1 MIDSLNTLIYSSY
14 YWPEKSGNAPY
25 VTGLA
30 EYLSSHGHRVVVCTG
45 FAHYPEWKSSAKSRI
60 AARETRAGVEI
71 LRRRHYVPRKQSAAR
86 RALYESSLL
95 LAGLTG
101 VRLTE
106 RPDVVLGISPTLAAA
121 SLGVLTAKM
130 QGRPVG
136 LVFQDVLGRAAAQS
150 GVKGGGVVA
159 GTVRQI
165 ELELARRATRIAVA
179 SDGFRRYFEEGG
191 IDRSKIH
198 LMRNWTLATP
208 FVRPRDEMRA
218 RLGWAPGSFICL
230 YAGSMGR
237 KQGLDN
243 VLHCAKMLQTD
254 GVKIVLAGDGSD
266 RPRLAR
272 VSRGLNLENVEFY
285 GVQPPGEYEAM
296 LRSADVLLV
305 NQRSAVTDM
314 SMASKLTSY
323 FAADKP
329 VLAAVGVTS
338 ETAREVRA
346 SGGGL
351 VVAAERPE
359 LLASAILSLRADPE
373 YARKLGARGCRYALE
388 HLSAEMALAR
398 YEQFVETL
406 HRGALGTP
414 SERRLRL
421 P

>member
-1 MIDSLNTLIYSSY
+1 MFHESNPPL
-14 YWPEKSGNAPY
+14 
-25 VTGLA
+25 V
-30 EYLSSHGHRVVVCTG
+30 
-45 FAHYPEWKSSAKSRI
+45 
-60 AARETRAGVEI
+60 AR
-71 LRRRHYVPRKQSAAR
+71 
-86 RALYESSLL
+86 YESSLL

-230 YAGSMGR
+230 YAGAW
-237 KQGLDN
+237 
-243 VLHCAKMLQTD
+243 V
-254 GVKIVLAGDGSD
+254 
-266 RPRLAR
+266 
-272 VSRGLNLENVEFY
+272 
-285 GVQPPGEYEAM
+285 
-296 LRSADVLLV
+296 
-305 NQRSAVTDM
+305 
-314 SMASKLTSY
+314 ASKASTTS
-323 FAADKP
+323 FTAQRCFKP
-329 VLAAVGVTS
+329 T
-338 ETAREVRA
+338 E
-346 SGGGL
+346 
-351 VVAAERPE
+351 
-359 LLASAILSLRADPE
+359 
-373 YARKLGARGCRYALE
+373 
-388 HLSAEMALAR
+388 
-398 YEQFVETL
+398 
-406 HRGALGTP
+406 
-414 SERRLRL
+414 
-421 P
+421 

>member
-1 MIDSLNTLIYSSY
+1 MFDSLNTLVYSSY
-14 YWPEKSGNAPY
+14 YWPERSGNAPY

-30 EYLSSHGHRVVVCTG
+30 EYLSSRGHKVVVCTG
-45 FAHYPEWKSSAKSRI
+45 FAHYPEWRSSAKSRL
-60 AARETRAGVEI
+60 AARESRAGVEI

-121 SLGVLTAKM
+121 SLAVLTAKM
-130 QGRPVG
+130 QNRPVG
-136 LVFQDVLGRAAAQS
+136 LVFQDVVGRAAAQS

-159 GTVRQI
+159 GTVREI
-165 ELELARRATRIAVA
+165 ELLLARRATRIAVT

-198 LMRNWTLATP
+198 LVRNWTLTTRSA
-208 FVRPRDEMRA
+208 RPRDEMRA
-218 RLGWAPGSFICL
+218 RLGWTPDSFVCL
-230 YAGSMGR
+230 YAGSLGR

-243 VLHCAKMLQTD
+243 VLRCAKMLQTQ
-254 GVKIVLAGDGSD
+254 GVKVVLAGDGSD

-285 GVQPPGEYEAM
+285 GVQPSGEYEAM

-305 NQRSAVTDM
+305 NQRLAVTDM
-314 SMASKLTSY
+314 SLASKLTSY

-329 VLAAVGVTS
+329 VVAAVGPTS

-351 VVAAERPE
+351 VVPAEQPE
-359 LLASAILSLRADPE
+359 LLASAILSLRANPA
-373 YARKLGARGCRYALE
+373 YARKLGARGRRYAQE
-388 HLSAEMALAR
+388 HLSAETALAR

-406 HRGALGTP
+406 HGGASSSP
-414 SERRLRL
+414 SERRLRR

>member
-1 MIDSLNTLIYSSY
+1 MIDSLNTLVYSSY
-14 YWPEKSGNAPY
+14 YWPERSGNAPY

-30 EYLSSHGHRVVVCTG
+30 EYLSSRGHKIVVCTG
-45 FAHYPEWKSSAKSRI
+45 FAHYPEWKSSAEGRI
-60 AARETRAGVEI
+60 VARESRAGVEI

-95 LAGLTG
+95 LAGLTC

-121 SLGVLTAKM
+121 SLAVLTG
-130 QGRPVG
+130 QLHGRPVG
-136 LVFQDVLGRAAAQS
+136 LVFQDIVGRAAAQS
-150 GVKGGGVVA
+150 GVKGGSVVA

-165 ELELARRATRIAVA
+165 ELEVARRATRIAVA
-179 SDGFRRYFEEGG
+179 SDGFRRYLEQGG

-198 LMRNWTLATP
+198 LVPNWTLATP
-208 FVRPRDEMRA
+208 ASRSRDEMRA
-218 RLGWAPGSFICL
+218 RLGWAPESFICL
-230 YAGSMGR
+230 YAGSIGR

-243 VLHCAKMLQTD
+243 VLHCAKMLQTE
-254 GVKIVLAGDGSD
+254 GVKVVLAGDGSD
-266 RPRLAR
+266 RPRLAQ

-285 GVQPPGEYEAM
+285 GVQRPGEYEAM

-305 NQRSAVTDM
+305 NQRPAVTDM
-314 SMASKLTSY
+314 SLASKLTSY

-329 VLAAVGVTS
+329 VVAAVGLTS

-351 VVAAERPE
+351 VVPAEQPE
-359 LLASAILSLRADPE
+359 LLASAILSLRANPA
-373 YARKLGARGCRYALE
+373 YARRLGARGRRYALE
-388 HLSAEMALAR
+388 HLSAETVLER

-406 HRGALGTP
+406 HSGALSEP
-414 SERRLRL
+414 SERRLRR